1 MSEAVRRRTGR
12 TPRAVVAWAVA
23 GLVALA
29 TGAAVLT
36 AGVAPD
42 TAGVW
47 LLPAAVVVAWEWW
60 FLTGNVDANH
70 PTDAPDARRD
80 GLGLAN
86 GVTLGRGLLYAGVA
100 GFLLTG
106 SLNGAWAWAPALLYG
121 AGAALDAVD
130 GAIARHVGSQTVLGE
145 RLDMGVDTLGFLVA
159 PLVGVAWGRI
169 PVWYLALSAARYLF
183 KFGRWQRQRRGL
195 AVYDLPDSRVRRPLA
210 GLQMAFIAV
219 ALAPV
224 LPVAIV
230 EYLAAVVVT
239 PSLLVFARDYLAVA
253 GHVGGS
259 DGGDEEDNGED
270 DEAVE
275 RVDAAGDD

>member
-1 MSEAVRRRTGR
+1 MSETLERPTER
-12 TPRAVVAWAVA
+12 TPRAVVGWVVV

-29 TGAAVLT
+29 TGAGLVT
-36 AGVAPD
+36 AGVGSG

-47 LLPAAVVVAWEWW
+47 ILPAAVVVAWECW
-60 FLTGNVDANH
+60 FLASNVDANH
-70 PTDAPDARRD
+70 PADDPDARRD

-86 GVTLGRGLLYAGVA
+86 GVTLGRGLLYAGVT

-106 SLNGAWAWAPALLYG
+106 SLDGAWAWAPALLYG

-130 GAIARHVGSQTVLGE
+130 GALARHVGSQTVLGE

-169 PVWYLALSAARYLF
+169 PIWYLALSAARYLF
-183 KFGRWQRQRRGL
+183 KIGRWQRQQRGH
-195 AVYDLPDSRVRRPLA
+195 AVYDLPDSHVRRPLA

-224 LPVAIV
+224 VPVAIV

-239 PSLLVFARDYLAVA
+239 PSLLVFARDYLVVA
-253 GHVGGS
+253 GHIG
-259 DGGDEEDNGED
+259 GGDDD
-270 DEAVE
+270 DEE
-275 RVDAAGDD
+275 MSESVDAASDD